1 MGTKFNTQI
10 ANGSYV
16 EEGTVSQ
23 TEWQNRNEQIM
34 SYVKVSFSFVNS
46 AYKKLEISKCSNFDR
61 YFPTKSIRLLHVI
74 TWESWTQERI
84 RKSA

>member
-34 SYVKVSFSFVNS
+34 SYVKVSSYVNWG
-46 AYKKLEISKCSNFDR
+46 YIDVGDGD
-61 YFPTKSIRLLHVI
+61 P
-74 TWESWTQERI
+74 
-84 RKSA
+84 

>member
-34 SYVKVSFSFVNS
+34 SYVKVSSYVNWG
-46 AYKKLEISKCSNFDR
+46 YIDVGDGDPGEPLC
-61 YFPTKSIRLLHVI
+61 
-74 TWESWTQERI
+74 
-84 RKSA
+84 

>member
-34 SYVKVSFSFVNS
+34 SYVKVSFLFVNS
-46 AYKKLEISKCSNFDR
+46 AYKKFEISKCSNFD
-61 YFPTKSIRLLHVI
+61 
-74 TWESWTQERI
+74 
-84 RKSA
+84 

>member
-34 SYVKVSFSFVNS
+34 SYVKVSSYVNG
-46 AYKKLEISKCSNFDR
+46 AILMLE
-61 YFPTKSIRLLHVI
+61 T
-74 TWESWTQERI
+74 ETQENLYVEI
-84 RKSA
+84 LLPDFKSAIRDVGD

>member
-46 AYKKLEISKCSNFDR
+46 AYKKLEISKYSNFVR
-61 YFPTKSIRLLHVI
+61 YFQTKSIQLYKVGR
-74 TWESWTQERI
+74 
-84 RKSA
+84 SA

>member
-34 SYVKVSFSFVNS
+34 SYVKVSSYVNG
-46 AYKKLEISKCSNFDR
+46 AILMLEA
-61 YFPTKSIRLLHVI
+61 
-74 TWESWTQERI
+74 ETQENLYVEI
-84 RKSA
+84 LLPDFKSAIRDVGD

>member
-16 EEGTVSQ
+16 EEGAVTQ

-46 AYKKLEISKCSNFDR
+46 AYKKLEISKYSNFDR
-61 YFPTKSIRLLHVI
+61 CFP
-74 TWESWTQERI
+74 
-84 RKSA
+84 A

>member
-16 EEGTVSQ
+16 EKGTLSQ

-34 SYVKVSFSFVNS
+34 PYVKVGSYVNS
-46 AYKKLEISKCSNFDR
+46 GLCRCWSRGLRRPFTLRFCCPI
-61 YFPTKSIRLLHVI
+61 
-74 TWESWTQERI
+74 
-84 RKSA
+84 